1 MKSLRTCL
9 TIFLLGI
16 LLLLTGCTT
25 KTGSSGKFKID
36 YEMYT
41 LDNGLEVILHED
53 RSDPIA
59 AVALQFHVGSNRE
72 VKGRTGFAHLFE
84 HMMFQES
91 QHVGQDQFFKKIQ
104 QAGGTLNGGTNRDG
118 TIYFEVIPKNALEMA
133 LWLEADRLG
142 FLRSKIT
149 QEAFTNQQGVV
160 KNEKRQG
167 VDNRPYGYTS
177 YILSKLLYP
186 DDHPYNW
193 QVIGSMEDLT
203 NASLEDVHTFH
214 KKWYRPNNCTLVV
227 AGDFDKKLTK
237 AWIEKYFGEI
247 ESGDKVDDPKSMP
260 VTLDNIKLAFHED
273 NFAKSPELN
282 MVIPTVEQYHPDSYA
297 LSFLGQ
303 LMSYGKKAPMYKV
316 IVEEKRLAPRASGY
330 QMSSEIAGEFRI
342 RIRTFPNKN
351 LNEVRTAIFES
362 FQKFETESFTEQ
374 DVERIKAGTE
384 TGFYNGLSS
393 ILGKSMRLA
402 RYNEYAGSPD
412 YLTTDLERIQAV
424 TKEDIIRVYEKYIK
438 DKPYVMTAFVPK
450 GQTSLVVEGS
460 ERFPIVEEAIL
471 AKEKSPATK
480 AGEVKV
486 EPIPSSFD
494 RSVEP
499 TKGPDPKITL
509 PEVWQ
514 DQLDNGLKL
523 YGIEH
528 RELPLVQFSLTI
540 RGGQLLDDFN
550 RIGVAN
556 LMSDI
561 MMEGTKNKTP
571 VELEEAI
578 DELGARI
585 YMFTGRES
593 IGISANCLTSK
604 FPEVYKLVEEILLE
618 PRWDEKEFKRI
629 KRETLETIH
638 RNKANPNSI
647 SFNVFNRLVYGEKH
661 IFGYSTLGTQ
671 ESVEAISLE
680 NLKNYYKNYFS
691 PSLIH
696 ITIVGDISK
705 KQAVQTFEALEEKW
719 AAMDVAIPEY
729 PIPAPRTKAGVYFVD
744 VPNAKQSII
753 RIGNLGLAYTESDY
767 YPAYVM
773 NYKLGGSFNSIVN
786 MILREEKGYT
796 YGARTGFSGS
806 RIPGT
811 FSASSSVQSRV
822 TLESVQIFKDS
833 MTGYREGISD
843 EDLEFTK
850 NALVKSNAR
859 RFETLG
865 NLLGMLNSIAN
876 YDLPVD
882 YIKKRENIARN
893 MTFKRHKELAQRYIN
908 PDRMIYL
915 VVGDAATQMKS
926 LAQLGLGKPILIENK

>member
-1 MKSLRTCL
+1 
-9 TIFLLGI
+9 
-16 LLLLTGCTT
+16 
-25 KTGSSGKFKID
+25 
-36 YEMYT
+36 
-41 LDNGLEVILHED
+41 
-53 RSDPIA
+53 
-59 AVALQFHVGSNRE
+59 
-72 VKGRTGFAHLFE
+72 
-84 HMMFQES
+84 
-91 QHVGQDQFFKKIQ
+91 
-104 QAGGTLNGGTNRDG
+104 
-118 TIYFEVIPKNALEMA
+118 
-133 LWLEADRLG
+133 
-142 FLRSKIT
+142 
-149 QEAFTNQQGVV
+149 
-160 KNEKRQG
+160 
-167 VDNRPYGYTS
+167 
-177 YILSKLLYP
+177 
-186 DDHPYNW
+186 
-193 QVIGSMEDLT
+193 
-203 NASLEDVHTFH
+203 
-214 KKWYRPNNCTLVV
+214 V
-227 AGDFDKKLTK
+227 AGDFDKKLTQ

-282 MVIPTVEQYHPDSYA
+282 MVIPTVEEYHPDSYA

-303 LMSYGKKAPMYKV
+303 LMSYGKKTPMYKV
-316 IVEEKRLAPRASGY
+316 IVEEKKLAPRASGY

-351 LNEVRTAIFES
+351 LNDVRTAIFES

-374 DVERIKAGTE
+374 DVERIKAGIE

-393 ILGKSMRLA
+393 ILGKSFQMA
-402 RYNEYAGSPD
+402 YYNEYAGSPD

-424 TKEDIIRVYEKYIK
+424 TKEDILRVYEKYIK
-438 DKPYVMTAFVPK
+438 NKSYIMTSFVPK

-471 AKEKSPATK
+471 AKEKPSAAK
-480 AGEVKV
+480 AGEFKA

-499 TKGPDPKITL
+499 TPGPDPEITL
-509 PEVWQ
+509 PVVWQ
-514 DQLDNGLKL
+514 DKLDNGLKL

-528 RELPLVQFSLTI
+528 RELPLVRFSMTI
-540 RGGQLLDDFN
+540 RGGQLLDDIN

-556 LMSDI
+556 LISDI

-571 VELEEAI
+571 IELEEAI
-578 DELGARI
+578 DELGASI

-604 FPEVYKLVEEILLE
+604 FPEVYKLIEEILLE
-618 PRWDEKEFKRI
+618 PRWDEKEFNRI

-638 RNKANPNSI
+638 RNSANPGSI
-647 SFNVFNRLVYGEKH
+647 SFNVFNKLVYGEKH
-661 IFGYSTLGTQ
+661 IFGYSTLGTR

-680 NLKNYYKNYFS
+680 NLKSYYKNYFS
-691 PSLIH
+691 PSLTH
-696 ITIVGDISK
+696 IAIVGDISQ
-705 KQAVQTFEALEEKW
+705 KQAVQIFETLEEKW
-719 AAMDVAIPEY
+719 AAMDVSIPEY

-744 VPNAKQSII
+744 VPNAKQSMI
-753 RIGNLGLAYTESDY
+753 RIGNLGLAYTEPDY

-796 YGARTGFSGS
+796 YGARTSFGGS

-811 FSASSSVQSRV
+811 FSASSSVQSKV

-915 VVGDAATQMKS
+915 IVGDAATQMKS
-926 LAQLGLGKPILIENK
+926 LAQLGFGKPVLIENK